1 MLRKRINANR
11 YYALTLRLSKY
22 HSANNILPLTVDLTN
37 GYKDQMFG
45 NHDEKLVAI
54 KLKYDPANVFN
65 KWGDI
70 TAAAVDQNHGY
81 NSLNIKP
88 QQALVE

>member
-1 MLRKRINANR
+1 MFRKGINANR
-11 YYALTLRLSKY
+11 RYALELRLSKC
-22 HSANNILPLTVDLTN
+22 HSANSILRLTIDLTN

-54 KLKYDPANVFN
+54 KLRYDPANVFN
-65 KWGDI
+65 KWGGI
-70 TAAAVDQNHGY
+70 TTAAVDQNHGY